1 MYRSLSSRGGARHR
15 QRICGHWFSNQFSIF
30 HFPQRHRHTELPLS
44 LWSPLTMQ
52 IYGSHCECFYNLAA
66 CIHMLNILCTAT
78 MQVRLEHLQPCNAE
92 VGLIVAIIYWAVMFR
107 QNNAPVIA
115 NLV

>member
-1 MYRSLSSRGGARHR
+1 MFLQPRCMH
-15 QRICGHWFSNQFSIF
+15 
-30 HFPQRHRHTELPLS
+30 
-44 LWSPLTMQ
+44 
-52 IYGSHCECFYNLAA
+52 SHAK
-66 CIHMLNILCTAT
+66 HLCTAT

-107 QNNAPVIA
+107 QSNAPVIA